1 MRYMYPCQIVRDE
14 EEERATGREAY
25 VVTFPDVYGATTGGW
40 SWNEAVRNAEDALVA
55 ALGAYYSE
63 GEDIPLPGPIA
74 KGQVPIPLRPV
85 VAAKVALNRT
95 MREQGI
101 TKVALGRKL
110 SITES
115 AVRKL
120 CNPDHHSDISTVE
133 RALRAVGLCLVVET
147 APLMRESVVG

>member
-1 MRYMYPCQIVRDE
+1 MKYLYPCEIVRDE
-14 EEERATGREAY
+14 EEARATGREAF

-63 GEDIPLPGPIA
+63 GEDIPVPGPIA
-74 KGQVPIPLRPV
+74 KGQMPIPLRPV
-85 VAAKVALNRT
+85 VAAKVALNRA
-95 MREQGI
+95 MREQSI
-101 TKVALGRKL
+101 TKVALGERL
-110 SITES
+110 GISES

-120 CNPDHHSDISTVE
+120 CNPDHHSHMSTVE
-133 RALRAVGLCLVVET
+133 RALRAVGLCLVVEA